1 MKSIGI
7 RCARMSDRIGEHHA
21 RLADSAGLRCQ
32 DGFTVYGAACG
43 LPGWGAKA
51 TVGQSLF
58 ARPCDGACSTMAEPA
73 CVTAAGG
80 ADPFVS
86 VAVATARTQ
95 LAAIRASELEL
106 VRYGA
111 AWTRAENLQLL
122 ASWPLRRRQRL
133 PVQLW
138 GQLQRPCRVLGAA
151 TDSWS
156 LPPRCSAAM
165 TRGGRA
171 RLAAGATETTRLVGI
186 RALCRWSQHR
196 GWLLFRLKRHP
207 ITRNLPGAEPDYLP

>member
-1 MKSIGI
+1 
-7 RCARMSDRIGEHHA
+7 
-21 RLADSAGLRCQ
+21 
-32 DGFTVYGAACG
+32 
-43 LPGWGAKA
+43 
-51 TVGQSLF
+51 
-58 ARPCDGACSTMAEPA
+58 MAPPA

-86 VAVATARTQ
+86 VALATARTQ

-106 VRYGA
+106 VRYGPHVL
-111 AWTRAENLQLL
+111 RDENLQLP
-122 ASWPLRRRQRL
+122 ACSAPSRRRQRL

-156 LPPRCSAAM
+156 LQRRCSAAM
-165 TRGGRA
+165 TRCGRA
-171 RLAAGATETTRLVGI
+171 RLAAGATEIVSTPRLVGI

-196 GWLLFRLKRHP
+196 LGPLLFRLKRPPDHSKFA
-207 ITRNLPGAEPDYLP
+207 RRGADYLL